1 MLDLRPLSSADFR
14 HLAIAYWVN
23 EFGTWLG
30 EIALAI
36 LVYDRTHSPLATAG
50 LFLTLRF
57 VPALVA
63 PLLTT
68 RVEAIRARVVLPTL
82 YVLEAL
88 LYAALALAVAQHRG
102 TALVLVLA
110 TIDAALA
117 IAAKTL
123 IRSATVNGLVK
134 RQLLREGNTIIN
146 IGWMA
151 AGACAPFIGG
161 VLVATQGAATALLVD
176 AVTFALTAVLV
187 ATASGI
193 HVESEREEDFLERLR
208 AGLGVLRR
216 PGPIQRLTLAL
227 ALVLLLGALPIP
239 VEIVFAKR
247 TLHTTDVGY
256 GLLLGSW
263 GAGMVIGGA
272 IFGSLRDVD
281 LPRIFR
287 GGIVVIAI
295 GYGVLAVSPTLAIAC
310 VGSAIGGIG
319 NGSGWV
325 AALTALQER
334 IPLKRQSAVMAVLE
348 GLNQVMPAIGFAIG
362 GAVTALWSPR
372 VAYGIAAIG
381 VACVALLFA
390 VRRIDQV
397 PLRVVGP
404 ADADDTGFNTQES
417 EAAGRNVSM
426 ATPTIG

>member
-1 MLDLRPLSSADFR
+1 MLELRPLRSADFR

-57 VPALVA
+57 LPALVA
-63 PLLTT
+63 PLLTA
-68 RVEAIRARVVLPTL
+68 RVEALRTRVVLPAL
-82 YVLEAL
+82 YLLEGL
-88 LYAALALAVAQHRG
+88 LYGLLGLVVAHHGSMAAVLALAAF
-102 TALVLVLA
+102 
-110 TIDAALA
+110 DAALA
-117 IAAKTL
+117 IVAKTL
-123 IRSATVNGLVK
+123 IRSASTNLLVG
-134 RQLLREGNTIIN
+134 RGLLREGNTIVN

-151 AGACAPFIGG
+151 SGACAPLIGG
-161 VLVATQGAATALLVD
+161 ILVATQGAASALLID
-176 AVTFALTAVLV
+176 AATFVLTAVLV
-187 ATASGI
+187 GTASGI
-193 HVESEREEDFLERLR
+193 HVESEIDETFRERLR
-208 AGLGVLRR
+208 AGLAVLRR

-247 TLHTTDVGY
+247 TLRTTDVGY

-263 GAGMVIGGA
+263 GAGMVLGGA
-272 IFGSLRDVD
+272 IFGLLRNVD
-281 LPRIFR
+281 LTRIFR
-287 GGIVVIAI
+287 VGIVVIAI
-295 GYGVLAVSPTLAIAC
+295 GYGVLAAAPTLAVAC

-348 GLNQVMPAIGFAIG
+348 GLNQVMPALGFAIG
-362 GAVTALWSPR
+362 GAVTAAWSPR

-381 VACVALLFA
+381 VACVALLFT
-390 VRRIDQV
+390 VRRIDQI
-397 PLRVVGP
+397 PLRLVAPGT
-404 ADADDTGFNTQES
+404 TGTDLNAQES
-417 EAAGRNVSM
+417 EAEHRNVSL
-426 ATPTIG
+426 ASPTIG